1 MKKRIIGATLITV
14 VCALL
19 ISNLVG
25 VLLFRSREMDA
36 ARNTLQELL
45 VLMDAQSAITD
56 PDGLAQQFHA
66 AAPDKRLTIIDTD
79 GTVLA
84 DTEAN
89 PQTLEDHN
97 SRPEVEQA
105 AATGWGEAVRH
116 SETLGTSMFY
126 VSKRFADG
134 MVGRASMPLSSID
147 SLVWNG
153 VWGFLIASAAGLLLA
168 LILARRTANRVVAP
182 LSAVGSALQ
191 SVLDGTRA
199 SGLEDYQADDELRP
213 ILRYIDKL
221 MERLGGYI
229 QSITAERDKVGLIL
243 DCMDEGL
250 ILLDEAGNVLAIN
263 RAARTLFGFPE
274 GEEDDGAL
282 LLTRSR
288 RLREAIQESRVR
300 HSSVNVL
307 AINRAARTL
316 FGFPEGEE
324 DDGALLLT
332 RSRRLREAIQESR
345 VRHSSVV
352 LDVDALTEDAQSLRL
367 FVSPVS
373 GRQYEGQAVGTSI
386 LISDVTELKK
396 AEGIRSEFT
405 ANVSHE
411 LKTPL
416 TSIKGFTDMLASGM
430 VASPEDQKRFITMI
444 GVEVDRLIDLI
455 NDILKLSELES
466 VTIPQ
471 SEERS
476 DVLTI
481 ARDTAA
487 FLTPTAKAA
496 EVTLSVDGGPATVA
510 VPQGRLKELLLNLVG
525 NGIKYNEPG
534 GTVRT
539 AVSVR
544 DGQAVIAVSDT
555 GIGIPPEAQSRVFER
570 FYRVDKGRARKN
582 GGTGLGLAIVKHIVQ
597 LYGGTLTLES
607 AVGKGSTFTVTLP
620 LAKDNA

>member
-116 SETLGTSMFY
+116 SETLGTSMLY

-263 RAARTLFGFPE
+263 RAARTLFGFP
-274 GEEDDGAL
+274 D
-282 LLTRSR
+282 
-288 RLREAIQESRVR
+288 
-300 HSSVNVL
+300 
-307 AINRAARTL
+307 
-316 FGFPEGEE
+316 GEE

-471 SEERS
+471 SEDRS

>member
-168 LILARRTANRVVAP
+168 LILARRTANRVMAP

-300 HSSVNVL
+300 HSSV
-307 AINRAARTL
+307 
-316 FGFPEGEE
+316 
-324 DDGALLLT
+324 
-332 RSRRLREAIQESR
+332 
-345 VRHSSVV
+345 V

-411 LKTPL
+411 LKTP
-416 TSIKGFTDMLASGM
+416 SPPSR
-430 VASPEDQKRFITMI
+430 ASPTCWPPAWWPLPRI
-444 GVEVDRLIDLI
+444 
-455 NDILKLSELES
+455 
-466 VTIPQ
+466 
-471 SEERS
+471 RS
-476 DVLTI
+476 
-481 ARDTAA
+481 ASS
-487 FLTPTAKAA
+487 P
-496 EVTLSVDGGPATVA
+496 
-510 VPQGRLKELLLNLVG
+510 
-525 NGIKYNEPG
+525 
-534 GTVRT
+534 
-539 AVSVR
+539 
-544 DGQAVIAVSDT
+544 
-555 GIGIPPEAQSRVFER
+555 
-570 FYRVDKGRARKN
+570 
-582 GGTGLGLAIVKHIVQ
+582 
-597 LYGGTLTLES
+597 
-607 AVGKGSTFTVTLP
+607 
-620 LAKDNA
+620 

>member
-116 SETLGTSMFY
+116 SETLGTSMLY

-182 LSAVGSALQ
+182 LNAVGSALQ

-199 SGLEDYQADDELRP
+199 SGLEEYQADDELRP

-250 ILLDEAGNVLAIN
+250 ILLDEAG
-263 RAARTLFGFPE
+263 
-274 GEEDDGAL
+274 
-282 LLTRSR
+282 
-288 RLREAIQESRVR
+288 
-300 HSSVNVL
+300 NVL

-411 LKTPL
+411 LKTPMTTIAGFSDGIL
-416 TSIKGFTDMLASGM
+416 DGTIPPDKERAALQTISSETRRLSRLVRRMLDLSRLQSAENVTAQEQFDVSEVMLRVLVSLENKINARHLDVDTQLPDGPVLVWGDPDAITQVCYNLLDNAIKFSAEGSTMGLSITAKGGKAHVAVRNHGDTIPPDELAM
-430 VASPEDQKRFITMI
+430 IFDRFHKSDKSRS
-444 GVEVDRLIDLI
+444 VDR
-455 NDILKLSELES
+455 EG
-466 VTIPQ
+466 V
-471 SEERS
+471 
-476 DVLTI
+476 
-481 ARDTAA
+481 
-487 FLTPTAKAA
+487 
-496 EVTLSVDGGPATVA
+496 
-510 VPQGRLKELLLNLVG
+510 
-525 NGIKYNEPG
+525 
-534 GTVRT
+534 
-539 AVSVR
+539 
-544 DGQAVIAVSDT
+544 
-555 GIGIPPEAQSRVFER
+555 
-570 FYRVDKGRARKN
+570 
-582 GGTGLGLAIVKHIVQ
+582 GLGLYIVKTILNNHKENISVTSQ
-597 LYGGTLTLES
+597 DGVTEFVFTLTL
-607 AVGKGSTFTVTLP
+607 A
-620 LAKDNA
+620 

>member
-1 MKKRIIGATLITV
+1 MSKAIAVVEDDESIREMLRYYFQSVGYAVRAYESGEALFAGEEGLGLPALYILDIMLPGMDGLEILRRLREGRDTADVPVIMLTARSAEMDRVAGLENGADDYVVKPFGIMELQARVKAVLRRTERRGDRVLTWGDVELDPAAPVKKRIIGATLITV

-168 LILARRTANRVVAP
+168 LILARRTANRVMAP

-300 HSSVNVL
+300 HSSV
-307 AINRAARTL
+307 
-316 FGFPEGEE
+316 
-324 DDGALLLT
+324 
-332 RSRRLREAIQESR
+332 
-345 VRHSSVV
+345 V

-411 LKTPL
+411 LKTP
-416 TSIKGFTDMLASGM
+416 SPPSR
-430 VASPEDQKRFITMI
+430 ASPTCWPPAWWPLPRI
-444 GVEVDRLIDLI
+444 
-455 NDILKLSELES
+455 
-466 VTIPQ
+466 
-471 SEERS
+471 RS
-476 DVLTI
+476 
-481 ARDTAA
+481 ASS
-487 FLTPTAKAA
+487 P
-496 EVTLSVDGGPATVA
+496 
-510 VPQGRLKELLLNLVG
+510 
-525 NGIKYNEPG
+525 
-534 GTVRT
+534 
-539 AVSVR
+539 
-544 DGQAVIAVSDT
+544 
-555 GIGIPPEAQSRVFER
+555 
-570 FYRVDKGRARKN
+570 
-582 GGTGLGLAIVKHIVQ
+582 
-597 LYGGTLTLES
+597 
-607 AVGKGSTFTVTLP
+607 
-620 LAKDNA
+620 

>member
-1 MKKRIIGATLITV
+1 MRTGAEGPRFATGRERGAEVRNGIVKRYFFTCVSVVLVSIVVLGAVFLGLSAQYFKDERQDQLLIIAQRAAERTSSGLTTSDGNSYLLDFDTLRQGYR
-14 VCALL
+14 LL
-19 ISNLVG
+19 ISTQEDADLFMTDVNG
-25 VLLFRSREMDA
+25 V
-36 ARNTLQELL
+36 
-45 VLMDAQSAITD
+45 
-56 PDGLAQQFHA
+56 
-66 AAPDKRLTIIDTD
+66 
-79 GTVLA
+79 TVLC
-84 DTEAN
+84 TEGTRCAHTTYRV
-89 PQTLEDHN
+89 PAEVLE
-97 SRPEVEQA
+97 
-105 AATGWGEAVRH
+105 
-116 SETLGTSMFY
+116 
-126 VSKRFADG
+126 K
-134 MVGRASMPLSSID
+134 SSQ
-147 SLVWNG
+147 
-153 VWGFLIASAAGLLLA
+153 ASAAKGYRGMGTLGE
-168 LILARRTANRVVAP
+168 IYKRPHYIV
-182 LSAVGSALQ
+182 
-191 SVLDGTRA
+191 SVPITGDDGYIIGYVFAA
-199 SGLEDYQADDELRP
+199 SPADELSQFLVDV
-213 ILRYIDKL
+213 LRMFAI
-221 MERLGGYI
+221 
-229 QSITAERDKVGLIL
+229 AAVV
-243 DCMDEGL
+243 
-250 ILLDEAGNVLAIN
+250 VLAISFAVIYYTTK
-263 RAARTLFGFPE
+263 RLVSPLKEMAGYAARFGQGDFSQTVPVTS
-274 GEEDDGAL
+274 DDEVGQLAMAL
-282 LLTRSR
+282 NNMSSSLAVVEQTRR
-288 RLREAIQESRVR
+288 
-300 HSSVNVL
+300 N
-307 AINRAARTL
+307 
-316 FGFPEGEE
+316 
-324 DDGALLLT
+324 
-332 RSRRLREAIQESR
+332 
-345 VRHSSVV
+345 
-352 LDVDALTEDAQSLRL
+352 
-367 FVSPVS
+367 FV
-373 GRQYEGQAVGTSI
+373 
-386 LISDVTELKK
+386 
-396 AEGIRSEFT
+396 

-534 GTVRT
+534 GTVHT

-597 LYGGTLTLES
+597 LYGGTVTLES

>member
-1 MKKRIIGATLITV
+1 MLQR
-14 VCALL
+14 LL
-19 ISNLVG
+19 CLLVG
-25 VLLFRSREMDA
+25 YLCGCFLTAELVARARTGKSAAALGTGNPGMANLAHELGKGWGAVVLAGDIAKTALAFGLCRALFPALGGLSGLWAGLGAVLGHNFPLWRGFRGGKGVAVTCA
-36 ARNTLQELL
+36 ALILFSPLWGTAACL
-45 VLMDAQSAITD
+45 A
-56 PDGLAQQFHA
+56 GLAVTLLSGWLPLGAVVIPALFVPPA
-66 AAPDKRLTIIDTD
+66 FLCCGR
-79 GTVLA
+79 
-84 DTEAN
+84 EA
-89 PQTLEDHN
+89 
-97 SRPEVEQA
+97 
-105 AATGWGEAVRH
+105 G
-116 SETLGTSMFY
+116 
-126 VSKRFADG
+126 
-134 MVGRASMPLSSID
+134 
-147 SLVWNG
+147 
-153 VWGFLIASAAGLLLA
+153 LLA

-182 LSAVGSALQ
+182 LNAVGSALQ

-199 SGLEDYQADDELRP
+199 SGLEEYQADDELRP

-300 HSSVNVL
+300 HSSV
-307 AINRAARTL
+307 
-316 FGFPEGEE
+316 
-324 DDGALLLT
+324 
-332 RSRRLREAIQESR
+332 
-345 VRHSSVV
+345 V

-367 FVSPVS
+367 FISPVS

-534 GTVRT
+534 GTVHT

>member
-116 SETLGTSMFY
+116 SETLGTSMLY

-199 SGLEDYQADDELRP
+199 SGLEEYQADDELRP

-263 RAARTLFGFPE
+263 RAARTLFGFPH
-274 GEEDDGAL
+274 G
-282 LLTRSR
+282 
-288 RLREAIQESRVR
+288 
-300 HSSVNVL
+300 
-307 AINRAARTL
+307 
-316 FGFPEGEE
+316 
-324 DDGALLLT
+324 
-332 RSRRLREAIQESR
+332 EAIQESR

-534 GTVRT
+534 GTVHT